1 MEVAGSEDAYSQSI
15 VEDGMKAKNSFSK
28 TLEMKCPKISEEPN
42 SPEPMSKESRRN
54 RCQVVAVLCIV
65 NLIANSA
72 YSSIAPFYPYEAV
85 LKGVPPQTLG
95 LIFSGYS
102 ISMVVF
108 APLFARMLTNIGRK
122 NVLMLGCLCE
132 SIAMI
137 FFGLF
142 VYIENPATYAI
153 LSFLCRFIE
162 GFGNGCLNSA
172 TSSIISFNY
181 EDNMGN
187 LMGLTQTFTGLG
199 MLSGPILGSFLYELG
214 GFKLPF
220 FVTGVLLFGLTIPIS
235 ILF

>member
-1 MEVAGSEDAYSQSI
+1 MVTI
-15 VEDGMKAKNSFSK
+15 
-28 TLEMKCPKISEEPN
+28 
-42 SPEPMSKESRRN
+42 
-54 RCQVVAVLCIV
+54 LCIV

-85 LKGVPPQTLG
+85 LKGVPEETLG
-95 LIFSGYS
+95 IIFSGYS

-108 APLFARMLTNIGRK
+108 APLFARMLTNVGRK

-137 FFGLF
+137 LFGLF
-142 VYIENPATYAI
+142 IYIESPAAYAI

-172 TSSIISFNY
+172 TSSIIAFNY

-187 LMGLTQTFTGLG
+187 LIGLT
-199 MLSGPILGSFLYELG
+199 
-214 GFKLPF
+214 
-220 FVTGVLLFGLTIPIS
+220 
-235 ILF
+235 